1 MDGMVAAIIGVSALL
16 VGVLTGFFIAL
27 KALQIGLRWG
37 KQTDAGIL
45 PTMKN
50 PLAPKPKPIIDLT
63 QSLMTEWTEGAAENA
78 DKPG

>member
-1 MDGMVAAIIGVSALL
+1 MDGMVTAILVFAAMLAGTLA
-16 VGVLTGFFIAL
+16 GFFLAL

-37 KQTDAGIL
+37 KQTDNGAM

-50 PLAPKPKPIIDLT
+50 PLAPKPKPIVLD